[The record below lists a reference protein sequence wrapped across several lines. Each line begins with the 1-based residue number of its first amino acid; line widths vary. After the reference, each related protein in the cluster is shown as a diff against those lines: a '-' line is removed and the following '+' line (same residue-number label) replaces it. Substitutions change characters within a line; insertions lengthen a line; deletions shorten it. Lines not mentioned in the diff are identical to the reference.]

1 MMTKADY
8 KLIDNILSQ
17 RHDVL
22 LMAVM
27 HDKNLHDA
35 LKLVSVI
42 WPLQVGFAIFET
54 VHNNVCDI
62 HSLSAMA
69 VENGPIENL
78 PRWLLQGGRALAHD
92 AYRRPD
98 ELHRQ
103 VLCLEYPIFGPQT
116 LNAW

>member
-35 LKLVSVI
+35 LKLVSV
-42 WPLQVGFAIFET
+42 T
-54 VHNNVCDI
+54 
-62 HSLSAMA
+62 
-69 VENGPIENL
+69 
-78 PRWLLQGGRALAHD
+78 
-92 AYRRPD
+92 
-98 ELHRQ
+98 
-103 VLCLEYPIFGPQT
+103 
-116 LNAW
+116 